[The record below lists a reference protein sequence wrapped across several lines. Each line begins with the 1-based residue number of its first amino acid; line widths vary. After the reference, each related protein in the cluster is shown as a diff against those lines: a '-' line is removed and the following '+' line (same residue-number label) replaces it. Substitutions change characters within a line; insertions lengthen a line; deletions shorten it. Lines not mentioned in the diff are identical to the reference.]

1 MFKNI
6 KSIIATVHIDKI
18 ALTLGILLSL
28 CSTIAS
34 LVFPLLLKTIVDA
47 LIRNT
52 FSVKYIALLIIVASL
67 DLIFTGLSMYLLSK
81 VGEKVVLNLREKIWE
96 KILDLNLLFFEKN
109 SSGEIVSRLMNDT
122 NLLMEI
128 FSTEVAEFITSI
140 FTIIGTLIILIKID
154 PLLTSVM
161 IITVPFL
168 AIVLIPLG
176 KFLFKNSKDVQNAN
190 ATSSKYIVD
199 KVNNIRLLK
208 MSNMV
213 EQEIYLGNNNFKH
226 IYSTDMRRN
235 KIQSIITP
243 IIMMI
248 LVSTIISI
256 IFLGAYRVIKGNVS
270 PGNLFAFIVYI
281 IQLMPPII
289 TTATFWNKINVALGA
304 TSRIYNILKMSGETE
319 NDTKVIPS
327 NIKDVVYSLEL
338 KNITFVKDNNT
349 IINNFSYTFKKDN
362 FYNIVGFSGAG
373 KSTLFNLICKFYPPT
388 SGNLYINDKNNL
400 TIKEWRS
407 KIAYITQSVNMF
419 EGTLKANLL
428 YGVKETY
435 TDNELLDLLEKVGLK
450 DTVDKLP
457 KKLDTMISRDSFQ
470 LSGGEKQRL
479 ALLRGVLSKKPILLV
494 DEVSSNVDSKND
506 HMIYDFLKKCNKNR
520 IIITITHKLSNFE
533 DNDRIILLKNGKIIS
548 SGNEKY
554 LLENS
559 SLYQELKKYYRG
571 RY

>member
-6 KSIIATVHIDKI
+6 KSIAATVHIDKLS
-18 ALTLGILLSL
+18 LTFGVLLSL

-34 LVFPLLLKTIVDA
+34 LVFPLLLKSIVDA
-47 LIRNT
+47 LIKNT
-52 FSVKYIALLIIVASL
+52 FSFKYISLLIIVASL
-67 DLIFTGLSMYLLSK
+67 DLIFTGLSMYLLAK
-81 VGEKVVLNLREKIWE
+81 VGEKVVLNLREKIWK
-96 KILDLNLLFFEKN
+96 KILDLNLNFFEKN

-122 NLLMEI
+122 NLLTEI

-140 FTIIGTLIILIKID
+140 FTIIGTLIILVKID
-154 PLLTSVM
+154 PLLTSVI

-190 ATSSKYIVD
+190 ANSSKYIVD
-199 KVNNIRLLK
+199 RINNIRLLK
-208 MSNMV
+208 MSDTF
-213 EQEIYLGNNNFKH
+213 EQEINSGNNNFEK

-235 KIQSIITP
+235 KIQSIVTP

-270 PGNLFAFIVYI
+270 PGNLFAFVVYI

-304 TSRIYNILKMSGETE
+304 TNRIYNILNMSGETE
-319 NDTKVIPS
+319 NNQIEISS
-327 NIKDVVYSLEL
+327 NAKNVVYSLKL
-338 KNITFVKDNNT
+338 KNITFIKDKNN
-349 IINNFSYTFKKDN
+349 IIDNFSYTFEKDN
-362 FYNIVGFSGAG
+362 FYNVVGFSGAG
-373 KSTLFNLICKFYPPT
+373 KSSLFNLICKFYSPT
-388 SGNLYINDKNNL
+388 SGTLYINGKDEL
-400 TIKEWRS
+400 PIKEWRN

-435 TDNELLDLLEKVGLK
+435 TDEELLDLLEKVGLK

-457 KKLDTMISRDSFQ
+457 KGLDTMIARDSFQ

-479 ALLRGVLSKKPILLV
+479 ALLRGILSKKPILLV

-506 HMIYDFLKKCNKNR
+506 HMIYEFLKKCNKNR

-533 DNDRIILLKNGKIIS
+533 DNDHIILLKNGKIIA

-571 RY
+571 KN